1 MSSIKPAAFENA
13 WIFRTSA
20 RRRRALRLRGRRSGC
35 GRRGRRCRGS
45 SHCRRSGRLLNAGL
59 DGCLNCSHSR
69 LLRGSRIRRIL
80 VGLAVGDE
88 FRVAWGAGARRGIG
102 GQSARPMRPMIGDIA
117 ATICQTQSKTEH
129 DRRREE
135 PLVDHVRCRILGLA
149 RSLHRTPSTA
159 FFNRA
164 TFH

>member
-1 MSSIKPAAFENA
+1 MRSIKPAAFKNA
-13 WIFRTSA
+13 GIFRTSA
-20 RRRRALRLRGRRSGC
+20 GGRRALRGRRSGC

-45 SHCRRSGRLLNAGL
+45 KHCRRSGRLLNAGL
-59 DGCLNCSHSR
+59 NGCLNCSDSR
-69 LLRGSRIRRIL
+69 LLRGSGIRRIL

-88 FRVAWGAGARRGIG
+88 FRVAWRAGARRGIG

-129 DRRREE
+129 DRRHEE

-149 RSLHRTPSTA
+149 RSLHRTPSNA